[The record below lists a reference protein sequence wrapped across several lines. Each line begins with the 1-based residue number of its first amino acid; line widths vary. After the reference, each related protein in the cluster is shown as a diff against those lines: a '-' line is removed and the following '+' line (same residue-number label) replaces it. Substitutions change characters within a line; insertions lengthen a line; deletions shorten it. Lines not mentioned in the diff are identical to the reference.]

1 MSCFVCD
8 FGFSS
13 AKWLYR
19 GKQGR
24 VISVYQDKADRIPLV
39 GEEALDNPGGVA
51 YIRTPQ
57 HLVKYYPFFLEQCLD
72 DAAVNGT
79 GKVRLGVG
87 LPAQYF
93 EEQQKLQDG
102 AVTKLGAS
110 LISNR
115 VAEVV
120 VLPQGLGGI
129 RSYLV
134 TDEGIKKEG
143 LILGIDIGFN
153 TIIYTL
159 YDPKRSKVVF
169 TDTLYKRGISQLAAN
184 YLMPKIADFTTGLS
198 MTPVEIARLMEV
210 GFLTVGTDK
219 HDLLPEIKSAS
230 QEYMKNIL
238 DEIKIGRAHV

>member
-24 VISVYQDKADRIPLV
+24 VISVYQDKAYRIPLV

-120 VLPQGLGGI
+120 VLPQGSVG
-129 RSYLV
+129 YAH
-134 TDEGIKKEG
+134 
-143 LILGIDIGFN
+143 
-153 TIIYTL
+153 IY
-159 YDPKRSKVVF
+159 
-169 TDTLYKRGISQLAAN
+169 SQ
-184 YLMPKIADFTTGLS
+184 
-198 MTPVEIARLMEV
+198 
-210 GFLTVGTDK
+210 
-219 HDLLPEIKSAS
+219 
-230 QEYMKNIL
+230 
-238 DEIKIGRAHV
+238 